1 VITFF
6 CAGGDCQVNEQ
17 TQKRAIIRACKIL
30 ILILILVI
38 ATHHK
43 LSATL
48 CGFIID
54 LHLASVTSKH
64 YSQQEAFPSVMK
76 PSETGVLHYPWRAV
90 DQDGDEIDI
99 LIQKSKDRNAAKR
112 FLKRR

>member
-1 VITFF
+1 
-6 CAGGDCQVNEQ
+6 
-17 TQKRAIIRACKIL
+17 
-30 ILILILVI
+30 
-38 ATHHK
+38 
-43 LSATL
+43 
-48 CGFIID
+48 
-54 LHLASVTSKH
+54 
-64 YSQQEAFPSVMK
+64 MK